1 MIEDDY
7 LYKKGGVAGFG
18 TRLMAI
24 FGSGKFWARSLGV
37 IVLVAV
43 IYYPA
48 GMAIV
53 HHIDDNPD
61 FSGNYQGGS
70 HAVSTA
76 AGLIDREV
84 NQNRWTANDPFFLPS
99 AALDNMPNFQT
110 GIVYALSRFAIEL
123 SDQIGRTRGSSQ
135 VDPDLDDA
143 AGLLKFRGDK
153 WVFDPGVS
161 LLPGVTSEQ
170 QYRQAIRS
178 LESYNARLMN
188 GEAVFERRADNLQ
201 ETLNRFANDLGSASA
216 LIDDKVENP
225 SIFDRT
231 ADDVFYATKGRL
243 YAYSLILR
251 DLGTD
256 FEQIINERQIAS
268 VWAEMIGSLQAA
280 AALDPMVVV
289 NGSADGIVF
298 PNHLA
303 GLGFYLLRARTQ
315 MREISS
321 ILQR

>member
-7 LYKKGGVAGFG
+7 LYKKNGISGFG
-18 TRLMAI
+18 ARI
-24 FGSGKFWARSLGV
+24 RRVFSSRKFWVGSLTV

-43 IYYPA
+43 IYYPV
-48 GMAIV
+48 GMALV
-53 HHIDDNPD
+53 HKIDDNPD
-61 FSGNYQGGS
+61 FTGNYQGGS
-70 HAVSTA
+70 HSVSTA
-76 AGLIDREV
+76 SALIDREI

-153 WVFDPGVS
+153 WVFDPSVS

-170 QYRQAIRS
+170 QYRQAIAALNR
-178 LESYNARLMN
+178 YNQRLAD
-188 GEAVFERRADNLQ
+188 GKAVFERRADNLQ

-216 LIDDKVENP
+216 LIDDKVEDP
-225 SIFDRT
+225 SLFDRT
-231 ADDVFYATKGRL
+231 SDDVFYATKGRL

-256 FEQIINERQIAS
+256 FEQVINERQVAPA
-268 VWAEMIGSLQAA
+268 WAEMIGSLQAA
-280 AALDPMVVV
+280 AALDPLVVV

>member
-7 LYKKGGVAGFG
+7 LYKKGGIAGFG
-18 TRLMAI
+18 TRLKGI
-24 FGSGKFWARSLGV
+24 FGSRKIWLRSLAV
-37 IVLVAV
+37 IAFVAV
-43 IYYPA
+43 VYYPA
-48 GMAIV
+48 GMALV

-61 FSGNYQGGS
+61 FTGNYQGGS
-70 HAVSTA
+70 HAVNTA
-76 AGLIDREV
+76 AALINREV
-84 NQNRWTANDPFFLPS
+84 NQNRWTANDPFFLPG
-99 AALDNMPNFQT
+99 AALDNMPNFQS
-110 GIVYALSRFAIEL
+110 GIIYALSRFSIEL

-135 VDPDLDDA
+135 VDPDLDNA

-153 WVFDPGVS
+153 WVFDPSVS

-170 QYRQAIRS
+170 QYRDAIRS
-178 LESYNARLMN
+178 LDKYNQRLITGN
-188 GEAVFERRADNLQ
+188 AVFERRADNLQ

-216 LIDDKVENP
+216 LLDDKVDAP

-256 FEQIINERQIAS
+256 FEQIINERQVAPA
-268 VWAEMIGSLQAA
+268 WAEMVGSLQAA
-280 AALDPMVVV
+280 AALDPLVVI
-289 NGSADGIVF
+289 NGSADGIIF

-315 MREISS
+315 MREISN

>member
-7 LYKKGGVAGFG
+7 LYKKGGIAGFG
-18 TRLMAI
+18 SRLKGI
-24 FGSGKFWARSLGV
+24 FGSRKFWVRSLAI

-43 IYYPA
+43 VYYPA
-48 GMAIV
+48 GMAMIHNV
-53 HHIDDNPD
+53 DDNPD

-70 HAVSTA
+70 HAVNTA
-76 AGLIDREV
+76 AALIDREV
-84 NQNRWTANDPFFLPS
+84 NQNRWTANDPFFLPGG
-99 AALDNMPNFQT
+99 ALDNMPNFQT
-110 GIVYALSRFAIEL
+110 GIIYALSRFSIEL

-135 VDPDLDDA
+135 VDPDLDNA

-153 WVFDPGVS
+153 WVFDPSVS

-170 QYRQAIRS
+170 QYRDAIRS
-178 LESYNARLMN
+178 LDKYNQRLIN
-188 GEAVFERRADNLQ
+188 GNAVFERRADNLQ

-216 LIDDKVENP
+216 VIDDKVDAP
-225 SIFDRT
+225 SVFDRT

-256 FEQIINERQIAS
+256 FEQVINERQVAPA
-268 VWAEMIGSLQAA
+268 WAEMVGSLQAA
-280 AALDPMVVV
+280 AALDPLVVV
-289 NGSADGIVF
+289 NGSADGIIF

-315 MREISS
+315 IREISS

>member
-7 LYKKGGVAGFG
+7 LYKKNGIAGIG
-18 TRLMAI
+18 SRLTGI
-24 FGSGKFWARSLGV
+24 FRSGKFWLRSLV
-37 IVLVAV
+37 VLVLIAIV
-43 IYYPA
+43 YYPA
-48 GMAIV
+48 GMALV
-53 HHIDDNPD
+53 HKIDDNPNFAGD
-61 FSGNYQGGS
+61 YQGGS
-70 HAVSTA
+70 HSVSTA
-76 AGLIDREV
+76 IGLINREI
-84 NQNRWTANDPFFLPS
+84 NQNRWTANDPFFLPG

-135 VDPDLDDA
+135 VDPDLDNA

-153 WVFDPGVS
+153 WVFDPSIS
-161 LLPGVTSEQ
+161 LLPGVSSEQ
-170 QYRQAIRS
+170 QYRQAIAA
-178 LESYNARLMN
+178 LERYNQRLTE
-188 GEAVFERRADNLQ
+188 GQAVFERRTDNLQ

-216 LIDDKVENP
+216 LIDDKVDAP
-225 SIFDRT
+225 SLFDRT

-256 FEQIINERQIAS
+256 FEQVINERQVAPA
-268 VWAEMIGSLQAA
+268 WAEMIGSLQAA
-280 AALDPMVVV
+280 SALDPLVVV
-289 NGSADGIVF
+289 NGSADGIIF

>member
-7 LYKKGGVAGFG
+7 LYKKGGMAGFRA
-18 TRLMAI
+18 RLRRV
-24 FGSGKFWARSLGV
+24 FGSRKFWIGGLAV

-43 IYYPA
+43 VYYPV

-53 HHIDDNPD
+53 HRIDDNPD
-61 FSGNYQGGS
+61 FVGNYQGGS
-70 HAVSTA
+70 HSVNTA
-76 AGLIDREV
+76 AALIDREV
-84 NQNRWTANDPFFLPS
+84 NQNRWTANDPFFLPGG
-99 AALDNMPNFQT
+99 ALDNMPNFQS
-110 GIVYALSRFAIEL
+110 GVIYALSRFAIEL

-135 VDPDLDDA
+135 VDPDLDNA

-153 WVFDPGVS
+153 WVFDPSVS

-170 QYRQAIRS
+170 QYRDAIRS
-178 LESYNARLMN
+178 LRKYNQRLIN
-188 GEAVFERRADNLQ
+188 GNAVFERRADNLQ

-216 LIDDKVENP
+216 LLDDKVDAP
-225 SIFDRT
+225 SIFDTT

-256 FEQIINERQIAS
+256 FEQVINERQVAPA
-268 VWAEMIGSLQAA
+268 WAEMVESLQHA
-280 AALDPMVVV
+280 AALDPVVV
-289 NGSADGIVF
+289 INGSADGIIF

>member
-7 LYKKGGVAGFG
+7 LYKKSGISGFG
-18 TRLMAI
+18 ARI
-24 FGSGKFWARSLGV
+24 RRVFSSRKFWVGSLTV
-37 IVLVAV
+37 IVLAAV
-43 IYYPA
+43 IYYPV
-48 GMAIV
+48 GMALV
-53 HHIDDNPD
+53 HKIDDNPD
-61 FSGNYQGGS
+61 FTGNYQGGS
-70 HAVSTA
+70 HSVSTA
-76 AGLIDREV
+76 SALIDREI

-153 WVFDPGVS
+153 WVFDPSVS

-170 QYRQAIRS
+170 QYRQAIAALNR
-178 LESYNARLMN
+178 YNQRLAD
-188 GEAVFERRADNLQ
+188 GQAVFERRADNLQ

-216 LIDDKVENP
+216 LIDDKVEDP
-225 SIFDRT
+225 SLFDRT

-256 FEQIINERQIAS
+256 FEQVINERQVAPA
-268 VWAEMIGSLQAA
+268 WAEMIGSLQAA
-280 AALDPMVVV
+280 AALDPLVVV
-289 NGSADGIVF
+289 NGSADGIIF

>member
-7 LYKKGGVAGFG
+7 LYKKNGISGFG
-18 TRLMAI
+18 ARI
-24 FGSGKFWARSLGV
+24 RRVFSSRKFWVGSLTV

-43 IYYPA
+43 IYYPV
-48 GMAIV
+48 GMALV
-53 HHIDDNPD
+53 HKIDDNPD
-61 FSGNYQGGS
+61 FTGNYQGGS
-70 HAVSTA
+70 HSVSTA
-76 AGLIDREV
+76 SALIDREI

-153 WVFDPGVS
+153 WVFDPSVS

-170 QYRQAIRS
+170 QYRQAIAALNR
-178 LESYNARLMN
+178 YNQRLAD
-188 GEAVFERRADNLQ
+188 GQAVFERRADNLQ
-201 ETLNRFANDLGSASA
+201 ETLNRFANDL
-216 LIDDKVENP
+216 DDKVEDP
-225 SIFDRT
+225 SLFDRT

-256 FEQIINERQIAS
+256 FEQVINERQVAPA
-268 VWAEMIGSLQAA
+268 WAEMIGSLQAA
-280 AALDPMVVV
+280 AALDPLVVV
-289 NGSADGIVF
+289 NGSADGIIF

>member
-7 LYKKGGVAGFG
+7 LYKKDGISGFG
-18 TRLMAI
+18 ARMRGV
-24 FGSGKFWARSLGV
+24 FGSRKFWLRGLAV

-43 IYYPA
+43 VYYPV

-53 HHIDDNPD
+53 HKIDDNPD
-61 FSGNYQGGS
+61 FTGNYQGGS
-70 HAVSTA
+70 HSVSTA
-76 AGLIDREV
+76 SALINREI

-153 WVFDPGVS
+153 WVFDPSIS

-170 QYRQAIRS
+170 QYRQAIAALDR
-178 LESYNARLMN
+178 YNQRLAD
-188 GEAVFERRADNLQ
+188 GQAVFERRADNLQ

-216 LIDDKVENP
+216 LIDDKVEDP
-225 SIFDRT
+225 SLFDRT

-256 FEQIINERQIAS
+256 FEQVINERQVAPA
-268 VWAEMIGSLQAA
+268 WAEMIGSLQAA
-280 AALDPMVVV
+280 AALDPLVVV
-289 NGSADGIVF
+289 NGSADGIIF

>member
-1 MIEDDY
+1 
-7 LYKKGGVAGFG
+7 
-18 TRLMAI
+18 
-24 FGSGKFWARSLGV
+24 
-37 IVLVAV
+37 
-43 IYYPA
+43 
-48 GMAIV
+48 
-53 HHIDDNPD
+53 
-61 FSGNYQGGS
+61 
-70 HAVSTA
+70 
-76 AGLIDREV
+76 
-84 NQNRWTANDPFFLPS
+84 
-99 AALDNMPNFQT
+99 MPNFQT

-153 WVFDPGVS
+153 WVFDPSIS

-170 QYRQAIRS
+170 QYRQAIGALDR
-178 LESYNARLMN
+178 YNQRLAE
-188 GEAVFERRADNLQ
+188 GQAVFERRADNLQ

-216 LIDDKVENP
+216 LIDDKVEDP
-225 SIFDRT
+225 SLFDRT

-256 FEQIINERQIAS
+256 FEQVINERQVAPA
-268 VWAEMIGSLQAA
+268 WAEMVGSLQAA
-280 AALDPMVVV
+280 AALDPLVVV
-289 NGSADGIVF
+289 NGSADGIIF

>member
-1 MIEDDY
+1 MRS
-7 LYKKGGVAGFG
+7 V
-18 TRLMAI
+18 
-24 FGSGKFWARSLGV
+24 FGSRKFWLRGFAV

-43 IYYPA
+43 VYYPV

-53 HHIDDNPD
+53 HKIDDNPD
-61 FSGNYQGGS
+61 FTGNYQGGS
-70 HAVSTA
+70 HSVSTA
-76 AGLIDREV
+76 SALINREI

-153 WVFDPGVS
+153 WVFDPSIS

-170 QYRQAIRS
+170 QYRQAIAALDR
-178 LESYNARLMN
+178 YNQRLAD
-188 GEAVFERRADNLQ
+188 GQAVFERRADNLQ

-216 LIDDKVENP
+216 LIDDKVEDP
-225 SIFDRT
+225 SLFDRT

-256 FEQIINERQIAS
+256 FEQVINERQVAPA
-268 VWAEMIGSLQAA
+268 WAEMIGSLQAA
-280 AALDPMVVV
+280 AALDPLVVV
-289 NGSADGIVF
+289 NGSADGIIF